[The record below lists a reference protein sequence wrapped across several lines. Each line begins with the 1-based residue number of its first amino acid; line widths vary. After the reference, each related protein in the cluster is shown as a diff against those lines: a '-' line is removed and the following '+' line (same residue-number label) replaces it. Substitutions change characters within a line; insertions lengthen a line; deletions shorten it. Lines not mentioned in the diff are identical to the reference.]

1 MLRRAVATSI
11 SVLLV
16 VAIATPAAATL
27 WCRTMGRPM
36 TTCCCGH
43 DEDAPPS
50 GATIARSC
58 CERTAAAADLPT
70 VDLRSASELT
80 VPALTLISP
89 TAPVMVAELDA
100 REATRT
106 AALEPRPPPSPERA
120 QLGSWIL

>member
-1 MLRRAVATSI
+1 MLRRAVATSL

-27 WCRTMGRPM
+27 WCRTMGQPM

-43 DEDAPPS
+43 DEDAPAGP
-50 GATIARSC
+50 TIARSC
-58 CERTAAAADLPT
+58 CELTATAPALPT
-70 VDLRSASELT
+70 VDMRSASELAAPPLY
-80 VPALTLISP
+80 VIPA
-89 TAPVMVAELDA
+89 TAPAMVAELDA